1 MTALTEFLQ
10 RDLSQ
15 ASSPPHVA
23 VCSSATDR
31 WLYTGG
37 CWVKWLPDAVAG
49 LGWPHACTCCLWPS
63 EDPLTSIHLFPPVC
77 AFAAWALQ
85 RLEGSAPAELQPAA
99 AGLRTLVLPA
109 NQLSSL
115 ADLAWSLS
123 QHPRT
128 RFAVVANGMEACGS
142 VGDVAAMLS
151 GGRAAVLFAALMACC
166 PLLTFAHPH
175 VPPLP
180 LQHQLQNALTCV

>member
-1 MTALTEFLQ
+1 MQL
-10 RDLSQ
+10 
-15 ASSPPHVA
+15 
-23 VCSSATDR
+23 
-31 WLYTGG
+31 
-37 CWVKWLPDAVAG
+37 
-49 LGWPHACTCCLWPS
+49 LGWAGWTGQTRACTACGHHRTL
-63 EDPLTSIHLFPPVC
+63 LTSTHIRPSACC
-77 AFAAWALQ
+77 ASAAWALQ
-85 RLEGSAPAELQPAA
+85 RLEGAVPADLQPAA